1 MSDLKN
7 NPILVTGAH
16 RSGSTWAGNMISA
29 PPNIAYVN
37 EPFNILYKPGSCRPH
52 FQYWYTYVNE
62 ENESSHYKYIKNCIE
77 YKPHQFRKALKHGS
91 LSDLPRLTKFQIECL
106 KARLLNK
113 RPLVKD
119 PLAVFSSEWLAE
131 RFDMD
136 VVILIRHPAA
146 FVGSLKVADWPFQFS
161 NILNQTLLIEKHFSM
176 YEAEIKDFVEND
188 HDLIDQAILLWNLV
202 YSMVLKFQKKYRDD
216 WIFIKHEDLS
226 RDPLKEFKKIYNKL
240 DIPFSEQ
247 AENGIKKYSY
257 ADSKNENRST
267 RDSKS
272 NIWKWRTRLTEY
284 EISRVRE
291 KTHQVA
297 KNFYQEE
304 NWVKP

>member
-1 MSDLKN
+1 MNDQKN

-52 FQYWYTYVNE
+52 FQYWYTYVCE
-62 ENESSHYKYIKNCIE
+62 ENESSHTKYIEDCLN
-77 YKPHQFRKALKHGS
+77 YKPHMLKKALKYGS
-91 LSDLPRLTKFQIECL
+91 FADLPRLTRFQVQCI

-131 RFDMD
+131 RFNMD

-146 FVGSLKVADWPFQFS
+146 FVGSLKVADWPFSFS
-161 NILNQTLLIEKHFSM
+161 HILNQPLLIDKHLSKF
-176 YEAEIKDFVEND
+176 EVEIKEFAEND

-202 YSMVLKFQKKYRDD
+202 YSMVLNFKNKYGDD
-216 WIFIKHEDLS
+216 WIFVRHEDLS
-226 RDPLKEFKKIYNKL
+226 RAPLEEYRKIYDKL
-240 DIPFSEQ
+240 GISFSDH
-247 AENGIKKYSY
+247 AEHRISRYSY
-257 ADSKNENRST
+257 ADSKNQDRST

-272 NIWKWRTRLTEY
+272 NIWNWTTRLTED
-284 EISRVRE
+284 EISRIRE

-304 NWVKP
+304 DWVRP